1 MESAETT
8 PNGPAETANP
18 IPKTPILEE
27 VTPVQNPIKNTH
39 KEIYTRGEERDGKER
54 AIPTFHYIKM
64 WCLK

>member
-27 VTPVQNPIKNTH
+27 VTPVQNPIKKYSQRNPWKNHKKDSNT
-39 KEIYTRGEERDGKER
+39 KYFKRRR
-54 AIPTFHYIKM
+54 NNLF
-64 WCLK
+64 